1 MAGIVDRVKNI
12 LLSPKTEWQVIDGE
26 SGDTKEVFTYVAI
39 LAAIPTIISLALSVA
54 LSSLVPF
61 STTYL
66 VVSTIVSYLLT
77 FVIVYLLAM
86 ITDAL
91 AATFGGE
98 KHMPSALKL
107 IAYSYTAIWVASV
120 LAIIPILGFLL
131 VLAAIVYSVYT
142 LYLGVPVMMRAP
154 QDKVVG
160 YTIVIVIS
168 GLVVAIVLGWVV
180 NSLILGSVLRA
191 AV

>member
-12 LLSPKTEWQVIDGE
+12 LLNPKTEWPVIDGE
-26 SGDTKEVFTYVAI
+26 AGDTKEVFTYVAI
-39 LAAIPTIISLALSVA
+39 LAAIPTIIGLILSVV

-66 VVSTIVSYLLT
+66 IISTVVSYFLT
-77 FVIVYLLAM
+77 FAIVYLLAM

-107 IAYSYTAIWVASV
+107 IAYSYTAIWVASA
-120 LAIIPILGFLL
+120 LAIIPILGLL
-131 VLAAIVYSVYT
+131 LILAAIVYAIYT

-168 GLVVAIVLGWVV
+168 GVIVAIVLGWVV
-180 NSLILGSVLRA
+180 NSLILGSLVRSL
-191 AV
+191 